1 MPMFLNSSDSDFTDM
16 FEALLHTKREFDSDV
31 DAVVAT
37 ILSDVRARADVAL
50 IELTAKFDNF

>member
-1 MPMFLNSSDSDFTDM
+1 MPIFLNSSDSDFTDM

-37 ILSDVRARADVAL
+37 ILSDVRARADVAV
-50 IELTAKFDNF
+50 I